1 MDYLGLVKAMDSTKL
16 PDYGFRNRGDLTFSD
31 ESAAWGLDTPAFSNG
46 AAYGD
51 LNGDGALDLV
61 VNNVNEEAF
70 IYRNDARALLK
81 NRYLQV
87 TLEGTGANR
96 FAIGAK
102 VTLWGDGGK
111 KFFFQ
116 EMMPSRGFQ
125 SSVDY
130 VLTFGIGELDRI
142 DSVRVDWPDGRTTT
156 SRDVAANQRLVIR
169 QAGMG
174 AGGALAAAGSGAAK
188 PVAPIF
194 ADVTERAALGFMHR
208 ENAFVDFDRER
219 LIPKLLSTEGP
230 YIAVADVNGDGL
242 ADGFIGG
249 ARDQAGQ
256 LFVQRRD
263 GGFSATNQAVF
274 EQDTASED
282 LGAIFFD
289 ANGDGSPDL
298 YVVSGGNEFSDLAP
312 ALQDRLYLNDGKGR
326 FRKAV
331 GNLPPESN
339 SGSRVAAADFD
350 GDGDIDLFVGG
361 RVVPGRYGI
370 DPTSS
375 LLRNDG
381 RGRFSDVTRQLA
393 PDLTSIGM
401 VTDALWQD
409 VNADGRVDL
418 VVVGE
423 WMPVTIFRN
432 RGEGRLEQVTTRG
445 LEKSHGWWNR
455 IVAGDFTGDGRVD
468 FVIGNLGINTRLQA
482 TATEPATMHVK
493 DFDKNGFVE
502 QIISYYNHG
511 KSYPLPLR
519 DDLIKSLPFLKA
531 RYLSY
536 EKYAR
541 QTITDIFPPA
551 DLADALVKQVYTF
564 ETSLARNNGD
574 GSFTLVP
581 LPHEA
586 QLAPVYG
593 ILASDFDR
601 DGRVDLLLAGNFDGV
616 KPEIGRM
623 SAGYGLFLRGDGNGK
638 FAPVRSVDSGFSV
651 PGQARDIQRIRIG
664 QGDLYVVTRNNDRP
678 LVFRSADGAR
688 VAREK
693 R

>member
-1 MDYLGLVKAMDSTKL
+1 
-16 PDYGFRNRGDLTFSD
+16 
-31 ESAAWGLDTPAFSNG
+31 
-46 AAYGD
+46 
-51 LNGDGALDLV
+51 
-61 VNNVNEEAF
+61 
-70 IYRNDARALLK
+70 
-81 NRYLQV
+81 
-87 TLEGTGANR
+87 
-96 FAIGAK
+96 
-102 VTLWGDGGK
+102 
-111 KFFFQ
+111 
-116 EMMPSRGFQ
+116 
-125 SSVDY
+125 
-130 VLTFGIGELDRI
+130 
-142 DSVRVDWPDGRTTT
+142 
-156 SRDVAANQRLVIR
+156 
-169 QAGMG
+169 
-174 AGGALAAAGSGAAK
+174 
-188 PVAPIF
+188 
-194 ADVTERAALGFMHR
+194 
-208 ENAFVDFDRER
+208 
-219 LIPKLLSTEGP
+219 
-230 YIAVADVNGDGL
+230 
-242 ADGFIGG
+242 
-249 ARDQAGQ
+249 
-256 LFVQRRD
+256 
-263 GGFSATNQAVF
+263 
-274 EQDTASED
+274 
-282 LGAIFFD
+282 
-289 ANGDGSPDL
+289 
-298 YVVSGGNEFSDLAP
+298 
-312 ALQDRLYLNDGKGR
+312 
-326 FRKAV
+326 
-331 GNLPPESN
+331 
-339 SGSRVAAADFD
+339 
-350 GDGDIDLFVGG
+350 
-361 RVVPGRYGI
+361 
-370 DPTSS
+370 
-375 LLRNDG
+375 
-381 RGRFSDVTRQLA
+381 
-393 PDLTSIGM
+393 
-401 VTDALWQD
+401 
-409 VNADGRVDL
+409 
-418 VVVGE
+418 
-423 WMPVTIFRN
+423 
-432 RGEGRLEQVTTRG
+432 
-445 LEKSHGWWNR
+445 
-455 IVAGDFTGDGRVD
+455 
-468 FVIGNLGINTRLQA
+468 
-482 TATEPATMHVK
+482 MHVK